1 MLRRASPAHTF
12 HLSILPR
19 PAADTS
25 AVTGGAE
32 LSLSPCTPGCDSRR
46 GAWRQEPG
54 KLIMRRD
61 VPKLSGWRCSVQ
73 WCQLPGRGVT
83 VAAVPSWAGGGGD
96 CTYSS
101 SLLVTVSQGDPAPA
115 PAPPHSTP
123 SDNFNTTPTLALSA
137 LYRCLKL
144 GHQCQYH
151 GHLRQSSF
159 NLVNF
164 SLLSA

>member
-123 SDNFNTTPTLALSA
+123 SDNFNTTQHSPCTGVST
-137 LYRCLKL
+137 

-151 GHLRQSSF
+151 
-159 NLVNF
+159 
-164 SLLSA
+164 

>member
-25 AVTGGAE
+25 AVTGGSE

-61 VPKLSGWRCSVQ
+61 VPKLSGSVQ

-101 SLLVTVSQGDPAPA
+101 SLVVTVSQGDPAPA
-115 PAPPHSTP
+115 PAPPHSNT

-151 GHLRQSSF
+151 GHLLQFSISF